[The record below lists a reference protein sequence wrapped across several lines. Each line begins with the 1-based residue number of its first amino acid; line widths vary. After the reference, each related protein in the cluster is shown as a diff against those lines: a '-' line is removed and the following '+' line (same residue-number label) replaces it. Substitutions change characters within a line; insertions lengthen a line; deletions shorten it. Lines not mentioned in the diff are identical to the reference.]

1 MDKSLELSESQIKGF
16 VNLLKDSE
24 EKVLSLMAQQV
35 SNMSPDSL
43 KMIEDL
49 AQKSNDVDLLDN
61 WYHASRLSL
70 KYMIED
76 WKRLHRQDL
85 ERGLFLISRIY
96 TPYLNEQRYIEIL
109 DSYANRA
116 AEKLSTKSTS
126 DEAIEAINKVLFEEE
141 RFSGN
146 QANYYDIRNNFIH
159 TVIDTKLG
167 NPIVLSSIYML
178 VAKRLKVPVSGIGA
192 PGHFIVKFADQ
203 LIDPFFSGRRITK
216 EECVIRAQELSVFWR
231 DEYLD
236 SIEDSFI
243 IARCVRNL
251 IAIYKRNNEL
261 DKASDVSELL
271 KLI

>member
-1 MDKSLELSESQIKGF
+1 MDKGLELSENEIRGF

-24 EKVLSLMAQQV
+24 EKVLYLMAQQV
-35 SNMSPDSL
+35 SNMSPNSL

-76 WKRLHRQDL
+76 WKRLHKQDL

-96 TPYLNEQRYIEIL
+96 TPYLNEQRYREIL
-109 DSYANRA
+109 DSYAKRA
-116 AEKLSTKSTS
+116 AEKLSPKSTS
-126 DEAIEAINKVLFEEE
+126 EEALDAINEVLFEEE
-141 RFSGN
+141 RFAGN
-146 QANYYDIRNNFIH
+146 QANYYDIRNNFLH

-167 NPIVLSSIYML
+167 NPIMLSSLFML
-178 VAKRLKVPVSGIGA
+178 VAKRLKLEINGIGA
-192 PGHFIVKFADQ
+192 PGHFIVKFGDQ
-203 LIDPFFSGRRITK
+203 LIDPFFGGRKISK

-236 SIEDSFI
+236 PIEDSFI
-243 IARCVRNL
+243 MARCIRNL

-261 DKASDVSELL
+261 DKANDVSELL